1 MSITIKSLGYG
12 KVAVLQNG
20 KHIKTFTG
28 MSAPNDARM
37 WVANQYKSS
46 QPDTSTGSVAK
57 NENVHHTAAE
67 IYRKMQEGNL
77 KGNQEKID
85 ANKNGKID
93 SEDFKILRS
102 KKKDTCEAV
111 KEPGKIRAPKKFSDR
126 VGGDRAALDAK
137 YDKQN
142 EEFEIDEAIDQ
153 GPKGRV
159 KTDDIKYG
167 QSRNATGYTAT
178 KAELA
183 KRKEAEAAA
192 RAKPEKA
199 PREQKLPKALDS
211 SSRSLHR
218 TLEDHLGGKFEHY
231 ESEPRHGHVTLP
243 DGRKA
248 AVMDAT
254 VTHSY
259 THEDLGMSPSEMPDT
274 SETYPVRVIKHPDH
288 GMIVH
293 HRPHRLGESVELD
306 EGLRLVS
313 KHGDGQHTAKVYKDN
328 EWEEYRVK
336 FFKDGKHVGEDGD
349 YHTTDLDDAK
359 STADSQIKRYNAKNE
374 DTQSEL
380 GSHPDGYKKVGQRW
394 KKAQK
399 QDQQGKPEKSYE
411 YADKPA
417 TGLTKEGLSFANM
430 DFDGEIIAEEFDIEL
445 DEDNTSYEA
454 CLEIVKEQY
463 GIESLRELD
472 SEIADEFFES
482 VEMLH
487 NDIHAIAETY
497 TRHEV
502 EQRVFQHKKAGRKV
516 SDVRYSIKQGQPYA
530 EYTVTEPDGVQRKYI
545 YHGNITKHE
554 RLN

>member
-102 KKKDTCEAV
+102 KKKDTCEADC
-111 KEPGKIRAPKKFSDR
+111 K
-126 VGGDRAALDAK
+126 
-137 YDKQN
+137 
-142 EEFEIDEAIDQ
+142 
-153 GPKGRV
+153 
-159 KTDDIKYG
+159 
-167 QSRNATGYTAT
+167 
-178 KAELA
+178 
-183 KRKEAEAAA
+183 
-192 RAKPEKA
+192 
-199 PREQKLPKALDS
+199 
-211 SSRSLHR
+211 
-218 TLEDHLGGKFEHY
+218 
-231 ESEPRHGHVTLP
+231 
-243 DGRKA
+243 
-248 AVMDAT
+248 
-254 VTHSY
+254 
-259 THEDLGMSPSEMPDT
+259 
-274 SETYPVRVIKHPDH
+274 
-288 GMIVH
+288 
-293 HRPHRLGESVELD
+293 ESVEHL
-306 EGLRLVS
+306 EEKLTTAQPVS
-313 KHGDGQHTAKVYKDN
+313 KWIDDFINSDN
-328 EWEEYRVK
+328 PKFAGKSKEERRQMALGAY
-336 FFKDGKHVGEDGD
+336 
-349 YHTTDLDDAK
+349 YA
-359 STADSQIKRYNAKNE
+359 AKNE

-417 TGLTKEGLSFANM
+417 TGLTKEGLSFANT

-502 EQRVFQHKKAGRKV
+502 EQRVAQHKKAGRKV